1 MRAKIEEI
9 DEEFLELLADRLA
22 VARRIGAMKVSD
34 GEKIRQPD
42 VEKKVKERVKK
53 KAEELRLPEN
63 PILEIFSKL
72 IEASVEEQ
80 EKLSVALK
88 DRQLIGKCVIYGG
101 TGGMGKLLAEL
112 LHNCGYS
119 VTIARSSGSVLQYPS
134 REKTVIPDDADFSIV
149 SVHMRYSPDT
159 IVKAASQ
166 VPGKKIYEICS
177 MKNHL
182 KGAISRANK
191 SGSEVI
197 SLHPMFGPGIRALR
211 NRPVIFCGEP
221 EQFREDPLWKAFES
235 EGARLLTLPFE
246 SHDRVMSYILQFTH
260 AVNIIYFTVLCNSGI
275 DVKLLQLAASPICS
289 RQILNA
295 RTVAQQDPQLY
306 FEIQHL
312 SEHLGRMYEDLGMA
326 QAEFVEALA
335 SDSSMKF
342 KDLMEKGKKY
352 FEGGEKS
359 G

>member
-1 MRAKIEEI
+1 MRAKIGEI
-9 DEEFLELLADRLA
+9 DEELLELIADRLA
-22 VARRIGAMKVSD
+22 VARRIGAMKVTD
-34 GEKIRQPD
+34 GKKVKQPD
-42 VEKKVKERVKK
+42 IEKKVKERVKK
-53 KAEELRLPEN
+53 RADELRLPEN
-63 PILEIFSKL
+63 QTLEIFSRL
-72 IEASVEEQ
+72 IDASVEEQ
-80 EKLSVALK
+80 EKVSIALK
-88 DRQLIGKCVIYGG
+88 DRKPIGKCVIYGG

-112 LHNCGYS
+112 LHNCGYG
-119 VTIARSSGSVLQYPS
+119 VTIARSSGSVLQYPGN
-134 REKTVIPDDADFSIV
+134 EKSVIPIDADFSIV

-159 IVKAASQ
+159 IVKASSQ

-221 EQFREDPLWKAFES
+221 DQFKEDPLWKAFES
-235 EGARLLTLPFE
+235 EGAKMLTLPFE
-246 SHDRVMSYILQFTH
+246 SHDRIMSYILQFTH

-275 DVKLLQLAASPICS
+275 DIKLLQLAASPICS

-295 RTVAQQDPQLY
+295 KTVAQQDPQLY

-312 SEHLGRMYEDLGMA
+312 SEHLGRMYEELGMA
-326 QAEFVEALA
+326 QAELIEALA
-335 SDSSMKF
+335 SDSGVKF
-342 KDLMEKGKKY
+342 KELMEKGKKY
-352 FEGGEKS
+352 FEGGGKS